1 MCAENNLST
10 MDHKEHSHTPY
21 VLIILQALDLW
32 RKKVGNPE
40 AFPENYKQKKE
51 VGEILME
58 MRMPDERG
66 ILDEENFAEAKNV
79 LNRVLQKTIIPSNV
93 REVFNHELSKVEN
106 LNKETANW
114 FWILATSLRIF
125 VEEFGVLPVSGQ
137 LPDMTSDSERYIKL
151 LNLYRAEAE
160 KDALKVHEIAQKIIE
175 HIYGERDPK
184 TIPYEQTKNFCKHA
198 AFIAVQKGSSLKKEA
213 ENGIAVSFVLI
224 CCSNIVLLFY
234 YFSQSW
240 NG

>member
-1 MCAENNLST
+1 MCAENDLST

-21 VLIILQALDLW
+21 VLVILQALDLW
-32 RKKVGNPE
+32 RKKMENPE

-51 VGEILME
+51 IGEILME

-66 ILDEENFAEAKNV
+66 LLDEENFTEAKNV
-79 LNRVLQKTIIPSNV
+79 LNRVLQRTIIPSNV

-114 FWILATSLRIF
+114 FWILVASLKIF
-125 VEEFGVLPVSGQ
+125 TEEFGFLPISGQ

-160 KDALKVHEIAQKIIE
+160 KDALKVHEIAQKIIR
-175 HIYGERDPK
+175 HIYGEGASNM
-184 TIPYEQTKNFCKHA
+184 IPYEQTKNFCKHA
-198 AFIAVQKGSSLKKEA
+198 AFIAVQNGSSLKKEA
-213 ENGIAVSFVLI
+213 ETGIAVSFTIYNANSLLI
-224 CCSNIVLLFY
+224 Y
-234 YFSQSW
+234 HFSRFW
-240 NG
+240 NE